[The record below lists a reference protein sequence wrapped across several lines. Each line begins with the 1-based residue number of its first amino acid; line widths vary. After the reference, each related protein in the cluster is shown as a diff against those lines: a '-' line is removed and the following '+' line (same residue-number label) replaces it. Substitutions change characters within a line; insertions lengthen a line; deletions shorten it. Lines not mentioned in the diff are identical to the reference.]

1 MSAFVLV
8 PLVVL
13 NVFLCVILSSMLLT
27 SDVVPVMQ
35 NVSLTWIF

>member
-13 NVFLCVILSSMLLT
+13 NVFLRVILSSVLFT
-27 SDVVPVMQ
+27 SGVVPVMQ
-35 NVSLTWIF
+35 NVSLAWIF